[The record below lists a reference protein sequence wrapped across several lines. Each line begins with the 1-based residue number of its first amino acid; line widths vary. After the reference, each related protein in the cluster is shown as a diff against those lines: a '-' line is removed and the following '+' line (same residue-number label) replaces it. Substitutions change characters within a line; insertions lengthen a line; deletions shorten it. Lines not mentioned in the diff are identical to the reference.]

1 MYVLCAYMCTQ
12 TYTHIYI
19 IYIYINR
26 YRYMSISI
34 YIHVCFI
41 EGATRSAESYGVY
54 LLAPPISL
62 PTTVPPKNISSYLA
76 GS

>member
-1 MYVLCAYMCTQ
+1 MCVYV
-12 TYTHIYI
+12 YTNIHTHIYIYI

>member
-1 MYVLCAYMCTQ
+1 MYYVRICVHKHTH
-12 TYTHIYI
+12 TYIYN